1 MWRKFPLPL
10 QTSPFLSKTFEWVAV
25 GPGGAAVCFGSVR
38 LPAWRKGM
46 WGTEVF
52 GCARARCRT
61 GEGTG
66 RFLLSIENRVREER
80 TSSRLTVRGRF
91 VVGVVPKM
99 GSVICGRGHPAE
111 VFVGGRGTRWRYFE
125 WDALRWWGAVR
136 RRRGGPEQCGEG
148 AAGTDGRR
156 RGACGSEDEK
166 RAAPRRR
173 RRGAAQRKEEDTVF
187 CKEEDDHCL

>member
-1 MWRKFPLPL
+1 M
-10 QTSPFLSKTFEWVAV
+10 
-25 GPGGAAVCFGSVR
+25 
-38 LPAWRKGM
+38 
-46 WGTEVF
+46 
-52 GCARARCRT
+52 
-61 GEGTG
+61 
-66 RFLLSIENRVREER
+66 LSIGNRIREER

-99 GSVICGRGHPAE
+99 GSVICGRGHPAK

-136 RRRGGPEQCGEG
+136 RRGGGPKQCGEG